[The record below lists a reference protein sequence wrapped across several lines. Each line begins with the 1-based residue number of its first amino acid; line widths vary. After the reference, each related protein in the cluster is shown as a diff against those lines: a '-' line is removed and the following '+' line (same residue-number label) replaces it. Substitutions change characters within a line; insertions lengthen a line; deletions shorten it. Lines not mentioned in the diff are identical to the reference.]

1 MPCDAVGCFPQ
12 CVSDSFP
19 DFFLRWNLICSLP
32 YSHTIDYLFLPVSS
46 FQHILELAGS
56 SFLVKAVIY
65 TDLNGTYYPWK
76 SELQDVLSTDYTTL
90 ASSVCNLTIES
101 LYLGDPI
108 ISKDARCFN
117 IVFVPVNNSNE
128 QVGTTQSGIVNVNI
142 TGVQANINIEL
153 VSINA
158 SLINESIF
166 YNILVNG
173 YNQLNKTLNIYVMD
187 IEIYRE

>member
-1 MPCDAVGCFPQ
+1 MYQVK
-12 CVSDSFP
+12 SDS
-19 DFFLRWNLICSLP
+19 
-32 YSHTIDYLFLPVSS
+32 TTV
-46 FQHILELAGS
+46 AGS
-56 SFLVKAVIY
+56 SFLVRAVIY

-76 SELQDVLSTDYTTL
+76 SELQDVLSADYITL

-101 LYLGDPI
+101 SYLGDPI

-117 IVFVPVNNSNE
+117 IVFLPVNNSSE
-128 QVGTTQSGIVNVNI
+128 QVGTTQSGIVNVTI
-142 TGVQANINIEL
+142 TGVQANVNIEL

-158 SLINESIF
+158 SSINESIF

-173 YNQLNKTLNIYVMD
+173 YNQLNKTLNIFVMD